1 MGSAL
6 GASPTLLF
14 AALIISYARAFGLTA
29 PLHSCYYIT
38 LVTLMPRR
46 GQKGGSGGEG
56 SFAAGSPPGFTARM
70 DLWLKPPWRG
80 LMPHEF
86 WGSVSCLQN
95 E

>member
-1 MGSAL
+1 MATLAL
-6 GASPTLLF
+6 L
-14 AALIISYARAFGLTA
+14 A
-29 PLHSCYYIT
+29 PLLIFTSFRY
-38 LVTLMPRR
+38 VTLSPPNLKVRV
-46 GQKGGSGGEG
+46 QKGGSGGEG

-86 WGSVSCLQN
+86 WGSVSCHQN